1 MQARRTIQ
9 LARIFGVRISVG
21 ISWFF
26 VLFFYIFVLTPYFH
40 EVLRGSYTTAYL
52 VAVASVLSF
61 FLSLLLHELGHA
73 FVARRNGF
81 EVIGVELWALG
92 GMTRTSGAP
101 QSPGAQFR
109 VAAAGPAVTLAVIVM
124 GLLLGEALAQDHHFL
139 AIATA
144 QNRHSTPAA
153 VWLGWVVAL
162 NALVLVLNLLPAF
175 PLDGSQITQAVIW
188 RLTGDRNGAARITGR
203 IGQAFAVAIGGASL
217 YFFTGGH
224 LIKLEPFEAAM
235 GLLLAMFLY
244 QGAGAA
250 VVQGAIGQRIDR
262 LTVADI
268 IDREPAVIPGD
279 LRLLDAQEQFFARQ
293 RRPWYAVVD
302 QARHFLG
309 VVRPE
314 SLEREIAAGRPAL
327 AVSDVVEG
335 ESDLPMEI
343 SDEQP
348 LEPLLRSEALGRW
361 GGIVAVDG
369 DGVLRGVVTV
379 AQIRKALRVV
389 SGR

>member
-1 MQARRTIQ
+1 MPVRRTIQ
-9 LARIFGVRISVG
+9 LARVFGVRISVG

-40 EVLRGSYTTAYL
+40 EALGGSYTTAYL

-61 FLSLLLHELGHA
+61 FLSLVLHELGHA
-73 FVARRNGF
+73 FVARRNGLQ
-81 EVIGVELWALG
+81 VLGVELWALG

-101 QSPGAQFR
+101 DSPGAQFR
-109 VAAAGPAVTLAVIVM
+109 VAAAGPAVTLAVIAI
-124 GLLLGEALAQDHHFL
+124 GLLLGEVLAQDHHFL
-139 AIATA
+139 AIATTR
-144 QNRHSTPAA
+144 NSEHSTPAA
-153 VWLGWVVAL
+153 VWLGWMVAL
-162 NALVLVLNLLPAF
+162 NTLVLLVNLLPAF

-203 IGQAFAVAIGGASL
+203 IGQAFAVGLGLVCL
-217 YFFTGGH
+217 YVFTSGRLFG
-224 LIKLEPFEAAM
+224 PFEAAM

-244 QGAGAA
+244 QGANSA
-250 VVQGAIGQRIDR
+250 VVQGAIGQRINR

-361 GGIVAVDG
+361 GGIVAVDR